1 MTDAFNSFCYHHPH
15 REAVVRCPGC
25 QRFFCR
31 ECVTEHEDRMLCSN
45 CLAQISGKT
54 MHADRC
60 WRQQLFVGMQ
70 GLSAFLFLW
79 YLFFLLGQMLLA
91 IPHSFHEGTIWQSEW
106 WRKP

>member
-1 MTDAFNSFCYHHPH
+1 MP
-15 REAVVRCPGC
+15 
-25 QRFFCR
+25 
-31 ECVTEHEDRMLCSN
+31 
-45 CLAQISGKT
+45 
-54 MHADRC
+54 ADRY
-60 WRQQLFVGMQ
+60 WHQQLLVGMQ